1 MSNDEQLGGNS
12 KIIKLLETVH
22 MNEGISLEARMG
34 LPQTSIESGKTV
46 SFLDSDGS
54 MFYVVGGTM
63 VDFSVELA
71 ASAFVHMGYISS
83 SGKWN
88 ETYSGVGGSHST
100 SFKISQTGYYRF
112 YVTNSSS
119 NTIQVTGGSISF

>member
-1 MSNDEQLGGNS
+1 MGNSEQLKGNS
-12 KIIKLLETVH
+12 KKINLLETVH
-22 MNEGISLEARMG
+22 INEGILSEARMG
-34 LPQTSIESGKTV
+34 LPQTSIESGTTV

-54 MFYVVGGTM
+54 MFYVVGGTK

-71 ASAFVHMGYISS
+71 ASAFVHIGYINNN
-83 SGKWN
+83 GIWN
-88 ETYSGVGGSHST
+88 ETYSGVGYSHNV

-119 NTIQVTGGSISF
+119 NTIQVIGGTISF